1 MHLTADYVR
10 PTPGRGR
17 CRVRVFLP
25 DELERDAPM
34 VVCTELPDNPG
45 QSVTNAAERIA
56 AEVIANFRLPVPV
69 IWIEHYEDG
78 ARGTEEDAHTF
89 DLVIFSHYEPRKVL
103 SAREGWSKKIGAP
116 TWKALD
122 RRAVEVL
129 VGWPLD

>member
-1 MHLTADYVR
+1 MHLVADYVH
-10 PTPGRGR
+10 PTPGRGK

-25 DELERDAPM
+25 DDERDAPV
-34 VVCTELPDNPG
+34 VVCTEPRDNPG

-69 IWIEHYEDG
+69 VWIEHYEDG
-78 ARGTEEDAHTF
+78 ARGTEEDPHTF

-103 SAREGWSKKIGAP
+103 SAGGWSKKVGPP

-122 RRAVEVL
+122 RRTVEVL

>member
-1 MHLTADYVR
+1 MHLAADYIH

-25 DELERDAPM
+25 DDERDALV
-34 VVCTELPDNPG
+34 VVCTEPRDNPG

-69 IWIEHYEDG
+69 VWIEHYEDG
-78 ARGTEEDAHTF
+78 AGGTEENPHTF
-89 DLVIFSHYEPRKVL
+89 DLVVFSHYEPHKIL
-103 SAREGWSKKIGAP
+103 SADSWSMKIGAP
-116 TWKALD
+116 SWKALD

-129 VGWPLD
+129 VGRSLD

>member
-1 MHLTADYVR
+1 MHLVADYVH

-25 DELERDAPM
+25 EDERDALAV
-34 VVCTELPDNPG
+34 VVCTEFPDNPG

-69 IWIEHYEDG
+69 VWIEHYEDG

-103 SAREGWSKKIGAP
+103 SANGWNKKIGLP

-122 RRAVEVL
+122 RASVEVL
-129 VGWPLD
+129 VGQAV